1 MSKRVK
7 REGQNVMDWLNEVVA
22 SDPEAQKA
30 FEDETLRLQLADAL
44 REMREEAGMT
54 QTLVA
59 EEMCVKQSFVS
70 RLERSEHNHTIET
83 VLSYLQA
90 VGAGLVLA
98 IVKSNGRDLIP
109 ASALAENA
117 VLLPKEVARQ
127 AEAVEM
133 SLREYVLSCVTRQ
146 EVTEEV
152 TEAFCGELRQH
163 MSELKGWMAF
173 EQVKPNPAKPS
184 ASIAGFAEK
193 ARGFGYKAAA

>member
-44 REMREEAGMT
+44 REIREAAGMT
-54 QTLVA
+54 QMLVA

-70 RLERSEHNHTIET
+70 RLERSDHNHTIET

-109 ASALAENA
+109 ASTLAEDV
-117 VLLPKEVARQ
+117 VLLPKEVSKR

-133 SLREYVLSCVTRQ
+133 SLREYVLGCVTQ
-146 EVTEEV
+146 QQTTEEV
-152 TEAFCGELRQH
+152 TQVFCNELRQH

-173 EQVKPNPAKPS
+173 EQVKPNSVRPPATVS
-184 ASIAGFAEK
+184 GFAKK
-193 ARGFGYKAAA
+193 ATGHTYMAVA